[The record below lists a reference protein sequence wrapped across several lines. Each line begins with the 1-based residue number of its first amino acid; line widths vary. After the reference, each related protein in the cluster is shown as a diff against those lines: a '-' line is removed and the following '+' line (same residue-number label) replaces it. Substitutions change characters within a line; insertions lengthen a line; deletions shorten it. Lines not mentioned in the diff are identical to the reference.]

1 MDFSTTVKIFTKS
14 ISVREEEVKEM
25 IEETDSSML
34 NLDDSINLQID
45 QFIMEISLR
54 QAKHFGI
61 GD

>member
-1 MDFSTTVKIFTKS
+1 LDFSTTVKIFTKS

-54 QAKHFGI
+54 QAEHFGI